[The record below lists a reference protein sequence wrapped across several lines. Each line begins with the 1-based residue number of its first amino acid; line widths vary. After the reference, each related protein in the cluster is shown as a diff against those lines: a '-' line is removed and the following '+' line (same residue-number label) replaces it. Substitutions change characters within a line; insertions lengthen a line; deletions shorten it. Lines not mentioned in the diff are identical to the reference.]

1 MKTHRLPPLA
11 ALALTAFLAAGCTE
25 GADSND
31 APPPRERDK
40 VTEAKQVLVGRNVH
54 LEVQGKARRVLVSGA
69 ICLREGQLEQFLTR
83 KGTKEH
89 EAIVAADVD
98 ARDIHKA
105 LLLAGAAEGKP
116 VQFRPAYK
124 AATGQPVRITVRYQD
139 KGRLVTVPAR
149 SWVKNAKTGKDL
161 DTDWVFAGSQLVNN
175 PLDPG
180 KKIYLANDGDV
191 ICVSN
196 FETALLDLPIKSPK
210 DNADLV
216 YVAHTERI
224 PPLETKVVV
233 VLEPLPAANK

>member
-1 MKTHRLPPLA
+1 MRTPV
-11 ALALTAFLAAGCTE
+11 LALLAVAFLAAGCEAPAE
-25 GADSND
+25 GDG
-31 APPPRERDK
+31 PPAKEKDK
-40 VTEAKQVLVGRNVH
+40 EKVAEAKKVLVGRNVW
-54 LEVQGKARRVLVSGA
+54 LEVQGKTRRVLVSGA
-69 ICLREGQLEQFLTR
+69 ICLREGQLEQFMTR

-98 ARDIHKA
+98 ARDIHQA

-116 VQFRPAYK
+116 VQFRPTYK
-124 AATGQPVRITVRYQD
+124 PATGQPIKIAVRYDD
-139 KGRLVTVPAR
+139 KGKLVTVPAR

-161 DTDWVFAGSQLVNN
+161 DSDWVFAGSQLINN
-175 PLDPG
+175 PLDPK

-210 DNADLV
+210 DNDDLIF
-216 YVAHTERI
+216 VAHTARI

-233 VLEPLPAANK
+233 VLEPVPGPKK

>member
-1 MKTHRLPPLA
+1 MILHRLSLLLA
-11 ALALTAFLAAGCTE
+11 AAAFLAAGCGE
-25 GADSND
+25 AAERED
-31 APPPRERDK
+31 APPPKEKDK
-40 VTEAKQVLVGRNVH
+40 VAEAKQVLVGRNVH
-54 LEVQGKARRVLVSGA
+54 LEVQGKARRVLISGA

-116 VQFRPAYK
+116 VQFRPTYK
-124 AATGQPVRITVRYQD
+124 PATGQPIRVTVKYQD

-149 SWVKNAKTGKDL
+149 SWVKNARTGKDL

-216 YVAHTERI
+216 FVANTERI

-233 VLEPLPAANK
+233 VLEPLPAAKK